1 MLKSICVF
9 CGSRSG
15 NNPAYVEAARQ
26 LATVFCT
33 REQALIYG
41 GGSVGLMG
49 VLADTMLENGGE
61 VIGVIPQFL
70 ATKELLHAGV
80 VDMRIVDSMH
90 TRKATMAS
98 LADAFIALP
107 GGFGTFEE
115 LLEMITWSQLGIH
128 RKPIGILNT
137 DGFYDNFIA
146 FLQTASENDFFPIIQ
161 MDLFVVK
168 PTVESL
174 LQSMDDFVAPTLP
187 KFASLEKT

>member
-1 MLKSICVF
+1 MLKSMCVF

-15 NNPAYVEAARQ
+15 SDPRYAQAARQ
-26 LATVFCT
+26 LAMEFCS
-33 REQALIYG
+33 RGQALIYG
-41 GGSVGLMG
+41 GGSVGIMG
-49 VLADTMLENGGE
+49 VLADTMLANGGE

-70 ATKELLHAGV
+70 ATKELLHPGV
-80 VDMRIVDSMH
+80 SDMRIVESMH
-90 TRKATMAS
+90 IRKATMAS

-137 DGFYDNFIA
+137 EGYFSHLLA
-146 FLQTASENDFFPIIQ
+146 FLEHASQQDFYPDIQ
-161 MDLFVVK
+161 LGLFVAE
-168 PTVESL
+168 PTVDAL
-174 LQSMDDFVAPTLP
+174 LTRLETFVAPNIP